1 MELSLTTPVVKR
13 KFASLV
19 MWAHLLRPL
28 LLTFFL
34 SLWLL
39 PLAAQPAPQFVEDE
53 AEENVN
59 ISFALQSAA
68 AGSFSVVFDYKDAAN
83 FYALDC
89 APGSIA
95 FRSILGG
102 HSHRLANAS
111 HNWKPSSQ
119 ITIQRRSWLMQVIVD
134 GTVALTAYD
143 VTLTEGRIGQIAAG
157 DWKWSAPRVQPVE
170 AELYFNDDFTRE
182 EGKTGEWKNASG
194 TWKLTTSSDN
204 INTGNQAMSANPFSY
219 EAIAGTTPSFTHTGR
234 AFWDSYHAQVSAR
247 PQEQGTVGLAVYV
260 QDHNNYLAFLW
271 SSEEGPDARQLVKV
285 SNGQSQVL
293 STAPGAFLPRQW
305 YRLGVRTSPGIVE
318 TFIDGT
324 PVFRINS
331 DAFGQ
336 GGIGLYARQTAVNF
350 DDVRVRSYPY
360 FRQDFNGPTGGAWT
374 PQGGFW
380 RAADGILN
388 AAPKPGEGSATRM
401 LLAGS
406 DEWSNYEMTASG
418 KPGDVGSCGLVVGY
432 RDDKNYTVLRWAGN
446 KSSLPFK
453 GRAQLLRYANGSARI
468 LSDVQAP
475 VADAAGFSRIKLR
488 FRSGA
493 ITAFAQ
499 TDKGSEMLAQ
509 TADETLQSG
518 RVGLWVQGTA
528 AVSFRE
534 VVMFLPPEPDAPK
547 VAPKMESDALMV
559 GWASPA
565 GEWPNRKTGKDGKQ
579 LEFWNT
585 GEFFGDLQA
594 EYLWRPAYIGP
605 NAVEWALRANNDSFT
620 SGYVLRAEGK
630 DTLKL
635 TLSRGSEPLR
645 TAQVDLKTLEASDE
659 TPPKVQIELEGKA
672 ILVSISGVP
681 ALSFLPEAGTV
692 IPDGTRLAVR
702 GLAAT
707 GQFILAAKDLRA
719 VSANRDDYTF
729 NEAPTDWYA
738 PSGNWNIFSRW
749 PCYADW
755 SFFGG
760 KGLNPVLWSKREY
773 SGDIVVEMYVHPQMN
788 LPKDMGYSHPGD
800 LNVTLAGDGRTAAS
814 GYSFVLA
821 GWSNTR
827 SAILKKSQVVAEN
840 RSDKAIFYNATNQN
854 SGFHRR
860 WYYVRAEARRAVQDG
875 KNGVRLKFFVD
886 ENLMGE
892 YFDATPLETFE
903 RGRVAF
909 WTVDGAMMIAR
920 AKIENEAP
928 GAASLPS
935 ALPDAMRSVIPSDM
949 SGERL
954 YARPLK
960 HDGQPTALVE
970 TTANAGNG
978 TFKVTNPTGG
988 GQFGVT
994 LHRPAGDD
1002 AWRIDANARY
1012 DMEMLLTNE
1021 TKVDLYFT
1029 IDGVRHVVEVSG
1041 EQRPEASAKSLGHAS
1056 QTPGVLENGR
1066 SWRHISFALGQALK
1080 AQYPQSQTWAVQKIE
1095 IGALHGDEYR
1105 WQGFAGNPLGASYQV
1120 RNARLR

>member
-13 KFASLV
+13 KFVSLV
-19 MWAHLLRPL
+19 MPLRFLRPL
-28 LLTFFL
+28 LLAFL
-34 SLWLL
+34 LGCCLS
-39 PLAAQPAPQFVEDE
+39 PLAAQDAPQFLPDE
-53 AEENVN
+53 AEENIN
-59 ISFALQSAA
+59 IAFTLHSAPR
-68 AGSFSVVFDYKDAAN
+68 GTFSAVFDYQDASN
-83 FYALDC
+83 YYALDC

-95 FRSILGG
+95 FRSVLNG
-102 HSHRLANAS
+102 HSHRLANATIA
-111 HNWKPSSQ
+111 WKPSAQ
-119 ITIQRRSWLMQVIVD
+119 IIIQRRPWLMQVLVD
-134 GTVALTAYD
+134 DTVVLTAYD
-143 VTLTEGRIGQIAAG
+143 VTLTEGKIGQLATG
-157 DWKWSAPRVQPVE
+157 GWKWSIPRVQPTE

-182 EGKTGEWKNASG
+182 EGKSGEWKTALGS
-194 TWKLTTSSDN
+194 WKLTSSSDN
-204 INTGNQAMSANPFSY
+204 INTGNQSMSANPFSY
-219 EAIAGTTPSFTHTGR
+219 EAVASSTPSFTSTGR
-234 AFWDSYHAQVSAR
+234 AFWDSYDAQVSVR
-247 PQEQGTVGLAVYV
+247 PQAQGTVGLAFYV
-260 QDHNNYLAFLW
+260 QDQKNYLAFLW
-271 SSEEGPDARQLVKV
+271 SSEEGTQARQLVKV
-285 SNGQSQVL
+285 SNGQTRVL
-293 STAPGAFLPRQW
+293 ASARGAFLPRQW

-318 TFIDGT
+318 AFIDGT
-324 PVFRINS
+324 SVFRANDNS
-331 DAFGQ
+331 FGQ
-336 GGIGLYARQTAVNF
+336 GGIGLYALQTAANF

-388 AAPKPGEGSATRM
+388 AAPKPEEGGATRM

-406 DEWSNYEMTASG
+406 DDWANYEMMASG
-418 KPGDVGSCGLVVGY
+418 KPGEAGSCGLVVGY
-432 RDDKNYTVLRWAGN
+432 RDEKNYTVLRWAGS
-446 KSSLPFK
+446 KSTLPFK
-453 GRAQLLRYANGSARI
+453 GRAQLLRYDNGSARI
-468 LSDVQAP
+468 LGDVAAP
-475 VADAAGFSRIKLR
+475 VSDAEGFSRIKLR

-499 TDKGSEMLAQ
+499 TEQGSEMLAQ
-509 TADETLQSG
+509 TADEKLQSG

-565 GEWPNRKTGKDGKQ
+565 GEWPSRKVGNE

-594 EYLWRPAYIGP
+594 EYLWRPAAVGA
-605 NAVEWALRANNDSFT
+605 NAVEWALRANADNFA

-635 TLSRGSEPLR
+635 TLSRGNEQLR
-645 TAQVDLKTLEASDE
+645 TAQIDLKPLEVSDE
-659 TPPKVQIELEGKA
+659 NPAKIQVELEGKA
-672 ILVSISGVP
+672 IMVSVGGVP
-681 ALSFLPEAGTV
+681 ALSFLPEATAVVPG
-692 IPDGTRLAVR
+692 GTRLAAR
-702 GLAAT
+702 GVANG

-800 LNVTLAGDGRTAAS
+800 LNVTLAGDGKTAAS

-827 SAILKKSQVVAEN
+827 SAILKNSQVVAEN
-840 RSDKAIFYNATNQN
+840 RGDKAIFYSATNQN

-860 WYYVRAEARRAVQDG
+860 WFYVRAEARRAVQDG

-892 YFDATPLETFE
+892 YFDATPLETFA

-920 AKIENEAP
+920 AKIENETP
-928 GAASLPS
+928 GVASLP
-935 ALPDAMRSVIPSDM
+935 AGLPDAARSVSPSNV

-954 YARPLK
+954 YARPLI

-970 TTANAGNG
+970 AVSGTDNG

-994 LHRPAGDD
+994 LYRPAGDD

-1012 DMEMLLTNE
+1012 EMEMLLPNE

-1041 EQRPEASAKSLGHAS
+1041 EQRPEASARSLGHAS
-1056 QTPGVLENGR
+1056 QAPGVLENGR
-1066 SWRHISFALGQALK
+1066 SWRHISFALGQGLK
-1080 AQYPQSQTWAVQKIE
+1080 ALYPQSQTWAVQKIE

-1105 WQGFAGNPLGASYQV
+1105 WQGFSGNPLGADYHV

>member
-13 KFASLV
+13 KFLSLS
-19 MWAHLLRPL
+19 MLTRFLNPL

-34 SLWLL
+34 GLCLS
-39 PLAAQPAPQFVEDE
+39 PLAAQTAPQFLEDE

-59 ISFALQSAA
+59 ISFALQSAP
-68 AGSFSVVFDYKDAAN
+68 AGNFSVVFDYQDATN

-89 APGSIA
+89 APGSIT
-95 FRSILGG
+95 FRSVQSG

-111 HNWKPSSQ
+111 LNWKPSSQ
-119 ITIQRRSWLMQVIVD
+119 VTIQRRPWLMQVIVD
-134 GTVALTAYD
+134 GIVALTAYD
-143 VTLTEGRIGQIAAG
+143 VTLTDGKIGQVATG
-157 DWKWSAPRVQPVE
+157 GWKWATPRVQPVE

-194 TWKLTTSSDN
+194 DWKLTTSSDN

-219 EAIAGTTPSFTHTGR
+219 EAIASATPSFTYTGR
-234 AFWDSYHAQVSAR
+234 AFWDSYHAQVSVR
-247 PQEQGTVGLAVYV
+247 PQTQGTVGVAVYV
-260 QDHNNYLAFLW
+260 QDPNNYLAFLW
-271 SSEEGPDARQLVKV
+271 SSEEGPSARQLVKV
-285 SNGQSQVL
+285 SNGQSRVL
-293 STAPGAFLPRQW
+293 SNARGAFLPRQW
-305 YRLGVRTSPGIVE
+305 YRVGVRTSPGIVE
-318 TFIDGT
+318 TFIDGA
-324 PVFRINS
+324 PVFRVNDDS
-331 DAFGQ
+331 FGQ
-336 GGIGLYARQTAVNF
+336 GGIGLYAHQTAVNF
-350 DDVRVRSYPY
+350 DDVRVRSYPF

-380 RAADGILN
+380 RAADGILS
-388 AAPKPGEGSATRM
+388 AAPKPGEGGATRM

-406 DEWSNYEMTASG
+406 DGWSNYEMTASG
-418 KPGDVGSCGLVVGY
+418 KPGDAGSCGLVVGY
-432 RDDKNYTVLRWAGN
+432 RDEKNYSVLRWAGS

-468 LSDVQAP
+468 LGDVPAP
-475 VADAAGFSRIKLR
+475 MADAAGFLRIKLR

-493 ITAFAQ
+493 ITAFVQ
-499 TDKGSEMLAQ
+499 TENGSEMLAQ

-547 VAPKMESDALMV
+547 VAAKMESDALMV

-565 GEWPNRKTGKDGKQ
+565 GEWPPRKVGNDLQ
-579 LEFWNT
+579 FWNT

-594 EYLWRPAYIGP
+594 EYLWRPAYIGAH
-605 NAVEWALRANNDSFT
+605 AVEWALRAKSESFD

-635 TLSRGSEPLR
+635 ILSRGSEQLR
-645 TAQVDLKTLEASDE
+645 TAQVDLKTLEASE
-659 TPPKVQIELEGKA
+659 ENPAKIQIELEGKA
-672 ILVSISGVP
+672 ILVSVGGVP
-681 ALSFLPEAGTV
+681 TLSFLPEAGTTA
-692 IPDGTRLAVR
+692 PSGTRLAAR
-702 GLAAT
+702 GVPNG
-707 GQFILAAKDLRA
+707 GQFILAVKDLRA

-749 PCYADW
+749 PCYSDW

-800 LNVTLAGDGRTAAS
+800 LNVTLAGDGKTAAS

-827 SAILKKSQVVAEN
+827 SAILKNSQIIAEN

-860 WYYVRAEARRAVQDG
+860 WFYVRAEARRAVQDG

-903 RGRVAF
+903 HGRVAF

-920 AKIENEAP
+920 AKIENETP
-928 GAASLPS
+928 GAASLP
-935 ALPDAMRSVIPSDM
+935 AGLPDAARSATPSDM

-970 TTANAGNG
+970 TVADAGNG

-1012 DMEMLLTNE
+1012 DMEMLLPNE
-1021 TKVDLYFT
+1021 AKVDLYFT

-1041 EQRPEASAKSLGHAS
+1041 EQRPEASAKSLGHAL

-1066 SWRHISFALGQALK
+1066 SWRHVSFALGQALK
-1080 AQYPQSQTWAVQKIE
+1080 TMYPQSQNWAVQKVE

-1105 WQGFAGNPLGASYQV
+1105 WQGFSGNPLGASYHV